1 MELYKY
7 TGSVAVLTVRF
18 GKAETITLYDI
29 DDDSVA
35 PVRLDVRGALAEY
48 ITEYIKKIEGTD
60 SEERYMNL
68 DWYYDCNMLLRR
80 IEVPGVPSEKFQMTG
95 VPAKV
100 LTQTRS
106 NPDELVCFGCPD
118 FINTTKP
125 VSMGADDYQNFL
137 MWKRENRD

>member
-18 GKAETITLYDI
+18 GKVETITLYDSY
-29 DDDSVA
+29 DDSVA
-35 PVRLDVRGALAEY
+35 PVRLDVRGALAEC
-48 ITEYIKKIEGTD
+48 IKKIEGTD

-68 DWYYDCNMLLRR
+68 DWYYDFNMLLRR
-80 IEVPGVPSEKFQMTG
+80 IEVPGVPSEKFQMAG

-125 VSMGADDYQNFL
+125 VSMGQDDYQNFL

>member
-18 GKAETITLYDI
+18 GKAETVTLYDSY
-29 DDDSVA
+29 DDSVA
-35 PVRLDVRGALAEY
+35 PVRLDVRGALA
-48 ITEYIKKIEGTD
+48 EYIKKIEGTD

-68 DWYYDCNMLLRR
+68 DWYYDFNMLLRR
-80 IEVPGVPSEKFQMTG
+80 IEVPGVPSGKALKTV

-125 VSMGADDYQNFL
+125 RLDGS
-137 MWKRENRD
+137 R